1 MNKLASS
8 VFMAGLIFFGTQAF
22 ADDMQKDHMM
32 KDQMMKDCM
41 SKMAA
46 KNDGST
52 KEQMTAACKAEM
64 KNSMGKDDKMASPKN
79 P

>member
-1 MNKLASS
+1 MT
-8 VFMAGLIFFGTQAF
+8 GLMLIGTQAF
-22 ADDMQKDHMM
+22 SDDMQKDHMM

-41 SKMAA
+41 AKMAA

-52 KEQMTAACKAEM
+52 KHQMTTACKAEM
-64 KNSMGKDDKMASPKN
+64 KNNMGKDDKMTSPTT

>member
-8 VFMAGLIFFGTQAF
+8 ALMAGLVLIGTQAF
-22 ADDMQKDHMM
+22 ADDMKNDHMM
-32 KDQMMKDCM
+32 KDHMMKDCM

-64 KNSMGKDDKMASPKN
+64 KNSMGKDDKMEPAKN